1 MSKGYWWM
9 IPLATVLAGCNT
21 MGRITVKDHM
31 APSGQRVMVGQAEPK
46 SEYHCQMLVE
56 EEHDWGVK
64 ESVNKAAAIERLT
77 QAAVQAA
84 PGKAANY
91 AYLHLPGEATVGIVN
106 VNAFNDPEVVYY
118 NCASLPPPK

>member
-9 IPLATVLAGCNT
+9 IPLATLLAGCNT

-46 SEYHCQMLVE
+46 SEYRCQKLVE

-64 ESVNKAAAIERLT
+64 ESINKPAAIERLT
-77 QAAVQAA
+77 QDAVEAA
-84 PGKAANY
+84 PDKGANY

-106 VNAFNDPEVVYY
+106 VNALNDPEVVYY
-118 NCASLPPPK
+118 N